1 MNLDFVTKIL
11 SAIEDNDIE
20 SSNDEK
26 KTECMINLLLSYN
39 LQFSKV
45 ESNITLN
52 GLAQRDNAKVL
63 TENLLILFNT
73 ESLYNHFLML
83 KEKKNSNYIYVPM

>member
-11 SAIEDNDIE
+11 DAIEYNDIK

-45 ESNITLN
+45 ESNITLTA
-52 GLAQRDNAKVL
+52 LAQRDNAKVL
-63 TENLLILFNT
+63 TENLLILLNT
-73 ESLYNHFLML
+73 ES
-83 KEKKNSNYIYVPM
+83 

>member
-11 SAIEDNDIE
+11 SDIEDSDMK

-39 LQFSKV
+39 LQFSNIK
-45 ESNITLN
+45 SNITLT
-52 GLAQRDNAKVL
+52 GLSLRGNAKVL
-63 TENLLILFNT
+63 TENLLILLNT
-73 ESLYNHFLML
+73 ESKYNNFLIL
-83 KEKKNSNYIYVPM
+83 KVKINQ